1 MSSRAGTFSL
11 LALLLACGGEQGA
24 VSRVDHAGHPV
35 DIAAPATR
43 IVSLS
48 PSLTE
53 LLFAIGAGDRI
64 VGRTRWGTLPR
75 AAEDVPSVGDGLSPN
90 LETILARE
98 PDVVVLYHTPTNAA
112 TIERLRAIGIA
123 TLSVRMDR
131 LEDVP
136 EAARFLADVLGDLPG
151 ADTLADRFEV
161 RLDSLRRRTILSDS
175 GPSVTILA
183 WDAPPVVIGGGSF
196 LSQLLELAGAHN
208 VFADL
213 DAPSATVS
221 LESIA
226 RRDPDVLLLVGGG
239 EPAVLDRAEW
249 RTLSAVEEGRILSV
263 DGDRYSWPSL
273 RSLDLV
279 GELSRAIRGVRS

>member
-1 MSSRAGTFSL
+1 MSSRAGTVSL
-11 LALLLACGGEQGA
+11 LALLLACGGEQGT
-24 VSRVDHAGHPV
+24 VYRVDHAGHPV
-35 DIAAPATR
+35 DVVAPATR

-64 VGRTRWGTLPR
+64 VGRTRWGALPR
-75 AAEDVPSVGDGLSPN
+75 AAEAVPSVGDGLSPN

-112 TIERLRAIGIA
+112 TIDRLRAVGVA

-136 EAARFLADVLGDLPG
+136 EAARLLADVLGDLPG

-161 RLDSLRRRTILSDS
+161 RLDSLRRRTVPSGS
-175 GPSVTILA
+175 GPSVAILA

-213 DAPSATVS
+213 DVPSATVS

-226 RRDPDVLLLVGGG
+226 HRDPDVLLLVGGG
-239 EPAVLDRAEW
+239 EPTVLDRAEW
-249 RTLSAVEEGRILSV
+249 RTVSAVEEGQILSL
-263 DGDRYSWPSL
+263 DGDSYSWPSL

-279 GELSRAIRGVRS
+279 EELSGAIRGVRS